1 MAAGRRAGGGARGA
15 DDSEGHRAEPP
26 APPHAIV
33 HVESSEVTAKSTAT
47 ICMMMLSSSPS
58 RPRTT
63 GIGEGVEERKRVC
76 VCDDLLTD

>member
-33 HVESSEVTAKSTAT
+33 HVESSEVTAKSTAMYDDAVLVA
-47 ICMMMLSSSPS
+47 ISSKDH
-58 RPRTT
+58 RHRR
-63 GIGEGVEERKRVC
+63 GG
-76 VCDDLLTD
+76 